1 MHSVVV
7 LFCKYACP
15 FSLGRS
21 NIILTVYY
29 SCTIFVV
36 NYHVPIQVLFLYLK
50 YTFNCKF
57 EVNSYVLYQWTI
69 QKFTYLFLYK
79 IAVFQFKQG
88 KFIKQYVNK
97 PMGKKNLNRLFN
109 QKSKHNYK
117 LSILRIGY

>member
-1 MHSVVV
+1 M
-7 LFCKYACP
+7 
-15 FSLGRS
+15 
-21 NIILTVYY
+21 Y
-29 SCTIFVV
+29 STSG
-36 NYHVPIQVLFLYLK
+36 LYK
-50 YTFNCKF
+50 
-57 EVNSYVLYQWTI
+57 NSHTPN
-69 QKFTYLFLYK
+69 YLFLYK